1 MPPSDKAAMLEVKTN
16 SSNNLHESGV
26 YFQGERNAF
35 ALDHQHDRRDVMYK
49 PAIGMRN
56 RQMVVVE

>member
-1 MPPSDKAAMLEVKTN
+1 MAAMLEVKTN
-16 SSNNLHESGV
+16 SSNNLHENGV

-35 ALDHQHDRRDVMYK
+35 ALDHQHGRRDVMYK

-56 RQMVVVE
+56 RQMVVVG